1 MLWRRECCR
10 RWRPALSTR
19 GVDRAWRL
27 RQWRHAAACSLCS
40 LRRSADLPA
49 TEARGTPAPG
59 ASLLVARDGPDRDG
73 GTTPGDGPDWRCGT
87 TTAASLWR
95 NFHHACH
102 RGRDRPGAARWAAAG
117 QVSSRAPPCVCRVPP
132 GRRSDR
138 IALRGTRTRWH
149 VPRGTA
155 VHQSSMSGTPI
166 RFAFRESRRDRR
178 YRARA
183 PRIAT
188 RAIDISSSNL
198 ELQKKPLSRVGQ
210 KILGPN

>member
-1 MLWRRECCR
+1 MGGASARAVAEGVL
-10 RWRPALSTR
+10 PALAPSAPSSLGAST
-19 GVDRAWRL
+19 AWRL
-27 RQWRHAAACSLCS
+27 RQWRYSLQPVVYAACGAALIGLQRRRGARPRLAPRCL
-40 LRRSADLPA
+40 LR
-49 TEARGTPAPG
+49 G
-59 ASLLVARDGPDRDG
+59 DGPNRGG
-73 GTTPGDGPDWRCGT
+73 GTTPGDGPRLAVWHYD
-87 TTAASLWR
+87 
-95 NFHHACH
+95 CH

-188 RAIDISSSNL
+188 RAIDISSS
-198 ELQKKPLSRVGQ
+198 KKTLKPGACGAARS
-210 KILGPN
+210 